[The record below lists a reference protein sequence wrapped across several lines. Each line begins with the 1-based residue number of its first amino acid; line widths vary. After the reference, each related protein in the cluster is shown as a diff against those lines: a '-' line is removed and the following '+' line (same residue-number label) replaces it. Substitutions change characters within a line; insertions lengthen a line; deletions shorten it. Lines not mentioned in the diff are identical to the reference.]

1 MEGKIG
7 VNIGN
12 VITKEAVAG
21 HLESLTNY
29 VCEVFKS
36 GYENHIDQETIQ
48 KALELVSIFPPAP
61 TNNSLTNC
69 TINSSSKNY
78 D

>member
-12 VITKEAVAG
+12 IITKEGIAG

-29 VCEVFKS
+29 VCAVFKS

-48 KALELVSIFPPAP
+48 KALGLVSSSPPAP
-61 TNNSLTNC
+61 TNTSLTNC
-69 TINSSSKNY
+69 HIDSSSKNY